1 MVGQVPLNND
11 CIIVVAKD
19 GMEIGSYR
27 VRFTALRTSA
37 TIQAGI
43 YDITMLV
50 KWVAG
55 QPIQGVVV
63 ELIKDVQQ

>member
-1 MVGQVPLNND
+1 
-11 CIIVVAKD
+11 
-19 GMEIGSYR
+19 MEIGSYR

-55 QPIQGVVV
+55 QPIQGAVV